1 MRGGSPDQP
10 AGPRGGPAALR
21 RFPALVV
28 AAASL
33 LSTHAAVGTGVSPS
47 TAARSATSTSAP
59 SASATSTSAT
69 SASALTQVPTVV
81 AVGDIAC
88 ATDQRVSA
96 TRCRHHDTAR
106 LARAYR
112 PSYVFALGDLQY
124 RAARLQEFKSSYRRS
139 WGKLK
144 RVTRPVPGNH
154 EYKSPGAAGYYA
166 YFRRQRS
173 PGYYAFDVGSWRI
186 YALNSNC
193 SDIDCGRQV
202 RWLQQDMGANPR
214 TCSAIMTHHPRYSSG
229 EGEKPSMR
237 RFWRVAYRHG
247 VDLALAGHDH
257 HYERFRRMN
266 ENHRRTRDGI
276 ESFVVGTGGKDLI
289 PLTRKRR
296 GSAARVDGA
305 FGVLALRLGAG
316 GYAFGFTTTQGRIVD
331 SGVRSCR

>member
-1 MRGGSPDQP
+1 
-10 AGPRGGPAALR
+10 
-21 RFPALVV
+21 
-28 AAASL
+28 
-33 LSTHAAVGTGVSPS
+33 
-47 TAARSATSTSAP
+47 
-59 SASATSTSAT
+59 
-69 SASALTQVPTVV
+69 VV

-124 RAARLQEFKSSYRRS
+124 RAATLQEFRSSYRRS

-154 EYKSPGAAGYYA
+154 EYKSRGATGYYA

-193 SDIDCGRQV
+193 SHIDCQAQV
-202 RWLQQDMGANPR
+202 RWLRQDLGANPR
-214 TCSAIMTHHPRYSSG
+214 SCSAIMMHHPRYSSG
-229 EGEKPSMR
+229 EGERPGMR
-237 RFWRVAYRHG
+237 RFWRVAHRYG

-257 HYERFRRMN
+257 HYERFTRMD
-266 ENHRRTRDGI
+266 EDHRRARDGI
-276 ESFVVGTGGKDLI
+276 DSFVVGTGGKDLI

-296 GSAARVDGA
+296 GSVARVDSA

-316 GYAFGFTTTQGRIVD
+316 GYAFGFTTTRGRIVD

>member
-1 MRGGSPDQP
+1 MSGAAPDQP

-21 RFPALVV
+21 RLAVLVV

-33 LSTHAAVGTGVSPS
+33 LSAHTASGTGVSAS
-47 TAARSATSTSAP
+47 TAGRFAK
-59 SASATSTSAT
+59 SASATSVSAT
-69 SASALTQVPTVV
+69 SVSATAQVPTVV

-96 TRCRHHDTAR
+96 TRCRHHETAK

-112 PSYVFALGDLQY
+112 PSLVLALGDLQY
-124 RAARLQEFKSSYRRS
+124 RAATLREFQSSYRGS

-154 EYKSPGAAGYYA
+154 EYKSRGAAGYYA

-173 PGYYAFDVGSWRI
+173 PGYYAFDVGGWRI

-193 SDIDCGRQV
+193 SDIDCRAQV
-202 RWLQQDMGANPR
+202 RWLRQDMGANSR
-214 TCSAIMTHHPRYSSG
+214 TCSAIMMHHPRYSSG

-237 RFWRVAYRHG
+237 RFWRVAYRHD

-257 HYERFRRMN
+257 HYERFGRMDAD
-266 ENHRRTRDGI
+266 HRGARDGI

-296 GSAARVDGA
+296 GSVARVDSA

-316 GYAFGFTTTQGRIVD
+316 GYAFGFTTTSGRIVD

>member
-1 MRGGSPDQP
+1 MSGAAPDQP

-21 RFPALVV
+21 RVAVLVV
-28 AAASL
+28 AGASL
-33 LSTHAAVGTGVSPS
+33 LSAHAASGTGVSAS
-47 TAARSATSTSAP
+47 TAGRFAK
-59 SASATSTSAT
+59 SASATSVSAT
-69 SASALTQVPTVV
+69 SVSATAQVPTVV

-112 PSYVFALGDLQY
+112 PSLVLALGDLQY
-124 RAARLQEFKSSYRRS
+124 RAATLREFQSSYRRS

-154 EYKSPGAAGYYA
+154 EYKSRGAAGYYA
-166 YFRRQRS
+166 YFRRHRS
-173 PGYYAFDVGSWRI
+173 PGYYAFDVGGWRI

-193 SDIDCGRQV
+193 SDIDCRAQV
-202 RWLQQDMGANPR
+202 RWLRQDMGANSR
-214 TCSAIMTHHPRYSSG
+214 TCSAIMMHHPRYSSG

-237 RFWRVAYRHG
+237 RFWRVAYRYD

-257 HYERFRRMN
+257 HYERFRRMDAD
-266 ENHRRTRDGI
+266 HRRARDGI

-296 GSAARVDGA
+296 GSVARVDTA

-316 GYAFGFTTTQGRIVD
+316 GYAFGFTTTRGRIVD